1 MNYRFTNL
9 YINHSFDWFIN
20 NVVDDNGVSI
30 ESPRFMSDIRRPLNV
45 GDYKEFKINGELLG
59 PINSSDSLNLTW
71 EMDDVMGIYPI
82 TLLINGEMVD
92 MRQNNSLSIRGDEFN
107 EFIVQ
112 IGEQNLDNESHYI
125 STFDIT
131 NPYPN
136 PFNPS
141 TKINISVP
149 FSGNVNISIYDING
163 NLVEELHDSF
173 LSSGEHIVD
182 WNAANHSSGIY
193 FINISYQ
200 NNIITKKAIL
210 MK

>member
-1 MNYRFTNL
+1 
-9 YINHSFDWFIN
+9 
-20 NVVDDNGVSI
+20 
-30 ESPRFMSDIRRPLNV
+30 MSL
-45 GDYKEFKINGELLG
+45 
-59 PINSSDSLNLTW
+59 
-71 EMDDVMGIYPI
+71 IYPC
-82 TLLINGEMVD
+82 GK
-92 MRQNNSLSIRGDEFN
+92 SFSK
-107 EFIVQ
+107 
-112 IGEQNLDNESHYI
+112 
-125 STFDIT
+125 TFDIT

-141 TKINISVP
+141 TKINISIP

-173 LSSGEHIVD
+173 LSSGQHIVD